1 MTTVNTGRYQPDQAA
16 SGTALLTIG
25 QLADY
30 VGVTVRAIRH
40 YHQRGLIPEPGRD
53 ASGYRRYDA
62 NAVIGLIRI
71 KALADAGVPLAR
83 IEEVLG
89 AGPEEFSSALTQID
103 KALTRRIRELEEQ
116 RRRISQL
123 AGGDRLYVPAE
134 IGDLFDMFRS
144 MGISPKAIQIE
155 RDGWILLAAR
165 YPDQAREWARDKLE
179 ALANP
184 DFQELYRTYHEAY
197 DYDPDDP
204 RLEAVADTLLDFAER
219 YREEMERHQVDLDQV
234 SAGTPVEDPTAM
246 ALLLSRVADIPP
258 AWERLDQLCREKAQA
273 RGLTLGP
280 ARPA

>member
-40 YHQRGLIPEPGRD
+40 YHQRGLIPAPGRD

-71 KALADAGVPLAR
+71 KALADAAVPLA
-83 IEEVLG
+83 
-89 AGPEEFSSALTQID
+89 
-103 KALTRRIRELEEQ
+103 
-116 RRRISQL
+116 
-123 AGGDRLYVPAE
+123 
-134 IGDLFDMFRS
+134 
-144 MGISPKAIQIE
+144 
-155 RDGWILLAAR
+155 
-165 YPDQAREWARDKLE
+165 
-179 ALANP
+179 
-184 DFQELYRTYHEAY
+184 RTYHEAY

-258 AWERLDQLCREKAQA
+258 AWERLDQLCQEKAQA